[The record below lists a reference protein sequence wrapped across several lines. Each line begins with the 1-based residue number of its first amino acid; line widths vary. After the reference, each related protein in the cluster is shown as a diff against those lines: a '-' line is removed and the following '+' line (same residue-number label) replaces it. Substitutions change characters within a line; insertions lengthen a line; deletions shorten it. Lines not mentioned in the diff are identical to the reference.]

1 MSKPTN
7 IETGLAPYLAVKN
20 AAQAVEFYQSVL
32 GAKEAFR
39 LTNPEGKVCHSEL
52 HFGDSAIMLSEEFP
66 GYSKSPETLGG
77 TPVRLCLNVTD
88 VEATVDRAAKAGATI
103 TMPPSDQF
111 YGYHSAAIRDPFGH
125 EWMIQRQIEKV
136 EPAEM
141 QRRFDE
147 MCKNPSC
154 PSK

>member
-1 MSKPTN
+1 MSKQN
-7 IETGLAPYLAVKN
+7 ANEGLAPYLAVKD
-20 AAQAVEFYQSVL
+20 AAKAVEFYAGVL

-52 HFGDSAIMLSEEFP
+52 HFGDSVIMLAEEFP

-77 TPVRLCLNVTD
+77 TPVRFCLNVDD
-88 VEATVDRAAKAGATI
+88 VDGTVDRLAKAGATV

-111 YGYHSAAIRDPFGH
+111 YGYRSAAARDPFGH

-147 MCKNPSC
+147 MCKSKEYPS
-154 PSK
+154 S